1 MRAGGPWNN
10 PAGALV
16 FDTDMEI
23 GVDSFAAAIGQTK
36 SAVSPAD
43 RLRDLLDEIEHAD
56 EVGLDVFGIG
66 EHHRK
71 EFLDSAPAVILA
83 AAAARTKRIR
93 LTSAVAVLSAADPV
107 RVFQSFATLDLI
119 SRGRAEMVV
128 GRGSFIEAFPLFGL
142 DLDDYDSLF
151 AEKLDLLLKIRENE
165 HVHWSGRHRAPL
177 TGQGVYPRPL
187 QDPLPIWLGV
197 GGTPESF
204 VRAGALGLPL
214 MVAIIGGETRR
225 FRPLVDLYRE
235 AGRRAGFTPAQLKV
249 GVHSLGYVAPTAQQ
263 AADDF
268 FPGYARAFT
277 SIGKERGWG
286 PVTRTQFDAQLTPN
300 GALLVG
306 TPDEVAAKI
315 LRHSEALGGISR
327 ITFMMNGSSLS
338 HPNLM
343 SAIDLIAA
351 RVAPVVREEI
361 ASAA

>member
-1 MRAGGPWNN
+1 
-10 PAGALV
+10 
-16 FDTDMEI
+16 MEI
-23 GVDSFAAAIGQTK
+23 GVDSFAAAIGE
-36 SAVSPAD
+36 SNIAVSPAD

-107 RVFQSFATLDLI
+107 RLFQEFATLDLI

-165 HVHWSGRHRAPL
+165 HVHWSGKHRAAL
-177 TGQGVYPRPL
+177 TGQAVYPRPL
-187 QDPLPIWLGV
+187 QDPLPIWVGV
-197 GGTPESF
+197 GGSPESF

-235 AGRRAGFTPAQLKV
+235 AGRRAGFSRDQLKV
-249 GVHSLGYVAPTAQQ
+249 GVHSLGYVAETAQK

-268 FPGYARAFT
+268 FPGYARAINT
-277 SIGKERGWG
+277 IGKERGWG
-286 PVTRTQFDAQLTPN
+286 PMTRAQFEAQLTPN

-306 TPDEVAAKI
+306 APDEVAAKI

-343 SAIDLIAA
+343 SAIGLIAD
-351 RVAPVVREEI
+351 RVAPVVREEV